1 METSTVAGSAGLLT
15 FALAALVLIMIP
27 GPDQALITRSTL
39 IGGRAAGLLTTLGG
53 VLGLAVHATAA
64 AVGLSALLLASA
76 TAFTAL
82 KIVGAAY
89 LLWMGVQAVR
99 AGARSRRKPAEA
111 PTTRVPARVRLRPAT
126 AVRQGFLSNA
136 LNPKVALFF
145 VTFLPQFLSADD
157 TATGTARLH
166 ALLLSTV
173 FAVLYLGWF
182 GLYVTAVNNLGRLLR
197 RPRVKAA
204 IERVTGLLLVAFAV
218 RLVTA
223 HQAT

>member
-1 METSTVAGSAGLLT
+1 METSTVTGSTGLLT

-39 IGGRAAGLLTTLGG
+39 VGGRAAGLLTMIGG

-76 TAFTAL
+76 TAFIAL

-89 LLWMGVQAVR
+89 LLWMGVQTLRTA
-99 AGARSRRKPAEA
+99 ARSRREVAEA
-111 PTTRVPARVRLRPAT
+111 PIARVRLRPAT

-145 VTFLPQFLSADD
+145 VTFLPQFLSADE
-157 TATGTARLH
+157 TAAGAARLQ
-166 ALLLSTV
+166 ALLLSAV
-173 FAVLYLGWF
+173 FGLLYLGWF
-182 GLYVTAVNNLGRLLR
+182 GLYVTAVNGLGRLLR

-218 RLVTA
+218 RLA
-223 HQAT
+223 IE

>member
-1 METSTVAGSAGLLT
+1 METLTLTGSTGLLT

-27 GPDQALITRSTL
+27 GPDQALITNSTL
-39 IGGRAAGLLTTLGG
+39 IGGRGAGLLTMVGG

-64 AVGLSALLLASA
+64 AVGLSALLLTSA

-89 LLWMGVQAVR
+89 LLWMGVQTLR
-99 AGARSRRKPAEA
+99 AAARSRREPAEA
-111 PTTRVPARVRLRPAT
+111 ATARVRLRSAA
-126 AVRQGFLSNA
+126 AVRRGFLSNTF
-136 LNPKVALFF
+136 NPKVALFF
-145 VTFLPQFLSADD
+145 LTFLPQFLSADET
-157 TATGTARLH
+157 TAGATQLH
-166 ALLLSTV
+166 ALLLSAV
-173 FAVLYLGWF
+173 FGLLYLGWF
-182 GLYVTAVNNLGRLLR
+182 GLYVTAVNHLGRLLR

-218 RLVTA
+218 RLAAA